1 MIFATPL
8 IRHMYLCANT
18 LCLIVGLIMVLLSAL
33 FMDSVQNLHLIYC
46 ILGLMAGLLTALTSL
61 VGYRAIKP
69 PKAALMWLYCALVT
83 IIFVTQ
89 MYIVT
94 HLEAT
99 SIITSTVEAVELLW
113 ERELVEE
120 GPMADIESRFHCCGL
135 HNSSDYTSINLPL
148 PASCFYAENDAWVHY
163 NDGCLE
169 KVKFAAG
176 RASNALSYAGYTLA
190 VAQLLA
196 LIFSFILTLIYH
208 RTGDYE
214 TL

>member
-1 MIFATPL
+1 MFPATPL
-8 IRHMYLCANT
+8 IRYMYLSANT
-18 LCLIVGLIMVLLSAL
+18 LCLIVGLIMVLLCVL

-46 ILGLMAGLLTALTSL
+46 ILGLLTGLLTIVASF

-69 PKAALMWLYCALVT
+69 PKAVLMWLHCALFT

-94 HLEAT
+94 HFEAS
-99 SIITSTVEAVELLW
+99 SIITTSAETVELLW
-113 ERELVEE
+113 ERELVNE

-148 PASCFYAENDAWVHY
+148 PASCYYTENDAWVNY

-176 RASNALSYAGYTLA
+176 RASDALSYVGYTMA
-190 VAQLLA
+190 TAQLLA
-196 LIFSFILTLIYH
+196 LTFSFVLTLIYH
-208 RTGDYE
+208 RNGDYE